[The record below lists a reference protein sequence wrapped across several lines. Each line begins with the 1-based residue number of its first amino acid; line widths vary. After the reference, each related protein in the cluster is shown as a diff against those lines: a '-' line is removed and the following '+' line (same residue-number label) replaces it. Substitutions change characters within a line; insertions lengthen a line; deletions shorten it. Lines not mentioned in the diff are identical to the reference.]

1 MTNPASRLRVVNL
14 GLPKTGTT
22 TLAHALRL
30 TGMSVADY
38 RIRRRQTKDTG
49 LHGAFLAERFYNGY
63 FHTGDPLEG
72 LEAFDAFSEISSLRE
87 GHCLWP
93 QTDWGLIS
101 AIRAHH
107 PGTVFLASWRDP
119 QALSD
124 SMLRWSDLGTE
135 RLPRNNVPGL
145 PAGYGA
151 TTAERV
157 RWITAHYDHLRAL
170 FRDDPA
176 FLLYDI
182 ADPAAPAQ
190 IGAHIGRK
198 LTWWGRANKNLTAA
212 QKDGTKAA

>member
-1 MTNPASRLRVVNL
+1 MSQQPPRLRVINL

-30 TGMSVADY
+30 TGMTVADY
-38 RIRRRQTKDTG
+38 RIRRRQTKDTT
-49 LHGAFLAERFYNGY
+49 LHGAFVAQRLYDGY
-63 FHTGDPLEG
+63 FHAGDPLTG
-72 LEAFDAFSEISSLRE
+72 MDAFDAFTEISTLRE

-107 PGTVFLASWRDP
+107 PGTLFLASWRDP

-145 PAGYGA
+145 PVGYGA

-157 RWITAHYDHLRAL
+157 RWITAHYDHLDAL

-176 FLLYDI
+176 FLRYDI
-182 ADPAAPAQ
+182 ADPTAPQ
-190 IGAHIGRK
+190 RIGAHIGRH
-198 LTWWGRANKNLTAA
+198 LRWWGRANKNPTIAA
-212 QKDGTKAA
+212 NSGGKAA